1 MPSASVQRSRRVMVV
16 DDHFASGDL
25 LREILTMEGY
35 AVCVANCGRDA
46 LAIVRAHTL
55 SVSGVAAQLL
65 PPLARLHLR
74 AIVAMERSSMAIC
87 PHTGL
92 TIPECSCGVCLEAQ
106 MRRHRPNGVEAD
118 IRITRSARLEQRGQD
133 QRRAA

>member
-1 MPSASVQRSRRVMVV
+1 
-16 DDHFASGDL
+16 
-25 LREILTMEGY
+25 
-35 AVCVANCGRDA
+35 
-46 LAIVRAHTL
+46 
-55 SVSGVAAQLL
+55 L

-106 MRRHRPNGVEAD
+106 MRRHRPNGVETD